1 MKSSPLYSGPVDDLS
16 SEELHAL
23 RNVRDGIC
31 ISGPMHQRLEIL
43 DLIERGLDRWVLTDM
58 GAYRLALGE

>member
-16 SEELHAL
+16 SEELRAL
-23 RNVRDGIC
+23 RNVRDGIR